1 MVKIRNKL
9 NQRLTI
15 NLKGGTL
22 ELLARSTADVS
33 EDDFSSTH
41 LQNLLG
47 SGKIILESQKEDKSK
62 KKWTPK
68 KVESSGEEEV
78 SESEEKTESGHETGE
93 TDQPGV
99 SGTEEKSEESPESRQ
114 PESETEPSIQERKK
128 SSNIKRK
135 K

>member
-1 MVKIRNKL
+1 MVEIRNKL

-15 NLKGGTL
+15 NLKSGTL
-22 ELLARSTADVS
+22 ELLGRSTAVVS

-47 SGKIILESQKEDKSK
+47 SGKIILESRKEDKPE

-68 KVESSGEEEV
+68 KSEPSEEIV
-78 SESEEKTESGHETGE
+78 SESGE
-93 TDQPGV
+93 IPE
-99 SGTEEKSEESPESRQ
+99 SGTEAGEAVQ
-114 PESETEPSIQERKK
+114 PEVPGTEDISEDSPGSEQTESEAEPPIQERKK
-128 SSNIKRK
+128 TSYIKRK